1 MAEIE
6 IRNVTKCYETK
17 KGPYKALDTV
27 NLSIEKNEFICVIG
41 PSGCGKTT
49 LLNMI
54 AGLLTPTTGEIKV
67 QNELVTGP
75 GKGKGV
81 VFQQYALYPWLTV
94 MDNVAFGL
102 RLKHV
107 PKEERERIAQKYID
121 IVGLS
126 KFTKSYPKELSGGM
140 KQRVALARAYAANS
154 EILLMDEPFGAL
166 DAQTRAQLQENL
178 LQTWQTEKKTCFFI
192 THDVDEAVLLATKVI
207 IMSAG
212 PGRINEMVPIDLPY
226 PRNQATKLLPRYN
239 EIKNELWNK
248 VYREYLEHSK

>member
-6 IRNVTKCYETK
+6 IKNVTKCYETK
-17 KGPYKALDTV
+17 KGLYKALDTV
-27 NLSIEKNEFICVIG
+27 NISIEKNEFICVIG

-54 AGLLTPTTGEIKV
+54 AGLLPPTTGEIKV

-107 PKEERERIAQKYID
+107 PKEERERIAQ
-121 IVGLS
+121 
-126 KFTKSYPKELSGGM
+126 
-140 KQRVALARAYAANS
+140 
-154 EILLMDEPFGAL
+154 
-166 DAQTRAQLQENL
+166 
-178 LQTWQTEKKTCFFI
+178 
-192 THDVDEAVLLATKVI
+192 
-207 IMSAG
+207 
-212 PGRINEMVPIDLPY
+212 
-226 PRNQATKLLPRYN
+226 
-239 EIKNELWNK
+239 
-248 VYREYLEHSK
+248 